1 MHESQQRRKE
11 GFMAKIKVIRCYGQ
25 GREYANI
32 LPNTIHEVITIQ
44 NYGVTVRGVDKD
56 VRLFPGEYQLIK

>member
-11 GFMAKIKVIRCYGQ
+11 GFMAKIKVIRCYGL

-32 LPNTIHEVITIQ
+32 LPNTIHEVITIH

-56 VRLFPGEYQLIK
+56 VRLFPVEYQLIK

>member
-1 MHESQQRRKE
+1 
-11 GFMAKIKVIRCYGQ
+11 MAKIKIIRCFGQ

-32 LPNTIHEVITIQ
+32 LPGTTHEVITFH

-56 VRLFPGEYQLIK
+56 VRLFPVEYKLIK

>member
-1 MHESQQRRKE
+1 
-11 GFMAKIKVIRCYGQ
+11 MAHIKVIRCYGQ

-32 LPNTIHEVITIQ
+32 LPNTIHEVITIH

-56 VRLFPGEYQLIK
+56 VRLFPVEYKLIK